1 VGTIAGV
8 GVSAAAVAA
17 FTIPSSAP
25 IQQPISLPTT
35 APVVR
40 TVMAGMLSNPDS
52 GKLAEGL
59 VSQSRMFST
68 GSLAIRAK
76 AKEKSEQLGTLVFGQ
91 QVMATA
97 EVSGDYRLIE
107 VDGVA
112 GWVLA
117 DKLVRENEELEGG
130 ISMAPCSRGSKIE
143 AKLRSDTI
151 KIYRSVCALFPGV
164 NSYGGWRAG
173 GRQFHKNGRALD
185 IMLTPKKESKMG
197 WQIAK
202 YLTSH
207 YREFNIDHVIF
218 EQKIWTPSNQR
229 WRKMADRGSLNA
241 NHYNHVHVAIKA

>member
-1 VGTIAGV
+1 
-8 GVSAAAVAA
+8 
-17 FTIPSSAP
+17 
-25 IQQPISLPTT
+25 
-35 APVVR
+35 
-40 TVMAGMLSNPDS
+40 MAGLLGDPDL
-52 GKLAEGL
+52 GELAEGM

-76 AKEKSEQLGTLVFGQ
+76 AKESSKQLGSLTFGQ
-91 QVMATA
+91 PVVATA
-97 EVSGDYRLIE
+97 EVSGDYRLVE
-107 VDGVA
+107 ADGVE
-112 GWVLA
+112 GWVLD
-117 DKLVRENEELEGG
+117 DKLVRENEELAGG

-164 NSYGGWRAG
+164 NSYGGWRSG
-173 GRQFHKNGRALD
+173 GRSFHKNGRALD

-197 WQIAK
+197 WQIAE

-218 EQKIWTPSNQR
+218 EQKIWTPRSPR